1 MLSTITSFLLA
12 LFGTAAQASAEP
24 EATPAASAAA
34 PADNVRVVELFT
46 SQGCPMCP
54 SANELLETLS
64 AADPDLLAL
73 AYGVGYWDVY
83 GWSDTFAR
91 PEFADR
97 QQAYVD
103 AGEARRVYT
112 PHFVVNGAPE
122 KLRFRYERITRAV
135 NDAAILPVM
144 VSARRTGDQVAVSLH
159 GELGETRAEIWAVA
173 YHPGRETVTV
183 ESGPNAG
190 REVSH
195 FNMVRAVE
203 FVGYWQGGSLS
214 LELDAPG
221 EGLAAAILVQDGPG
235 GRIVSAARVMAS
247 DA

>member
-1 MLSTITSFLLA
+1 MWSTITHVLLA
-12 LFGTAAQASAEP
+12 LAGASAQSGADP
-24 EATPAASAAA
+24 ETVTASPAA
-34 PADNVRVVELFT
+34 ADQGVRVVELFT

-54 SANELLETLS
+54 SANELLESLG

-83 GWSDTFAR
+83 GWADTFAR
-91 PEFADR
+91 PEFTDR

-103 AGEARRVYT
+103 AGEPRRVYT

-122 KLRFRYERITRAV
+122 KLRFRQERITQAV
-135 NDAAILPVM
+135 ESAQALPVM
-144 VSARRTGDQVAVSLH
+144 VNARRTGDRIAVTLD
-159 GELGETRAEIWAVA
+159 GEIGDARAEIWAVA

-203 FVGYWQGGSLS
+203 FAGYWDGGALS

-235 GRIVSAARVMAS
+235 GRILTAAKVAAS
-247 DA
+247 ET